1 MVEIKVPTLGESV
14 TEATVAKWHKKLGD
28 LIKNGELLVELETD
42 KVTLEVTAPADGQLT
57 EIAAKTGDTVAK
69 GALLGQMQPGVVEVV
84 DQSVDISDIRE
95 RSDSTTTSAAP
106 TGGGQL
112 VGDKT
117 SGAMPSNGDITKSL
131 APNDAQIDLAY
142 PSSLNGKNFPSPS
155 ARRVIEE
162 HNLDFSHIKGT
173 GKDGRITK
181 DDAVIAIA
189 KQKDRLKDEEGAG
202 SGGGEIC
209 GNGDNGIQSG
219 VQQDGQ
225 SFSIASGAANLVD
238 RDAIMDIVTTATS
251 GVTAVSRPAE
261 TRVKMTRL
269 RKTIAQRLKNSQ
281 NTAAILA
288 TFNEVDMF
296 EVLKLRQTNQEIFQ
310 KKHEV
315 KLGFMSFFVRATINA
330 LGEFPIVNAS
340 IDGDD
345 IVYRNYYNIGVAVG
359 TENGLVVPVLKNAE
373 IMSLA
378 QIETQIANLGKKAR
392 ENKITMDDMSG
403 GSFSITNGGTYGSML
418 STPIIN
424 PPQSAILGMHNIVQR
439 PVVLAN
445 GEIVARPIMFVAL
458 SYDHRLIDG
467 REAVQFLV
475 RIKEQV
481 ERPERML
488 LGI

>member
-1 MVEIKVPTLGESV
+1 
-14 TEATVAKWHKKLGD
+14 
-28 LIKNGELLVELETD
+28 
-42 KVTLEVTAPADGQLT
+42 
-57 EIAAKTGDTVAK
+57 
-69 GALLGQMQPGVVEVV
+69 
-84 DQSVDISDIRE
+84 
-95 RSDSTTTSAAP
+95 
-106 TGGGQL
+106 
-112 VGDKT
+112 
-117 SGAMPSNGDITKSL
+117 
-131 APNDAQIDLAY
+131 
-142 PSSLNGKNFPSPS
+142 
-155 ARRVIEE
+155 
-162 HNLDFSHIKGT
+162 
-173 GKDGRITK
+173 
-181 DDAVIAIA
+181 
-189 KQKDRLKDEEGAG
+189 
-202 SGGGEIC
+202 
-209 GNGDNGIQSG
+209 
-219 VQQDGQ
+219 
-225 SFSIASGAANLVD
+225 
-238 RDAIMDIVTTATS
+238 
-251 GVTAVSRPAE
+251 
-261 TRVKMTRL
+261 
-269 RKTIAQRLKNSQ
+269 
-281 NTAAILA
+281 
-288 TFNEVDMF
+288 MF